1 MQCESESFQL
11 MNCLIAEYLL
21 FVRMPGVGLAPGP
34 PVMAPS
40 APSSTA
46 GAGRGRGSTPDS
58 STGRGRG
65 VTPERGDEQKP
76 GAGTVCE
83 LNLEF
88 VALWGMGVRG

>member
-1 MQCESESFQL
+1 MRCLVL
-11 MNCLIAEYLL
+11 MFHIFA
-21 FVRMPGVGLAPGP
+21 RMPGVGLAPGP
-34 PVMAPS
+34 PVMAP

-76 GAGTVCE
+76 GAGEDSCHV
-83 LNLEF
+83 NF
-88 VALWGMGVRG
+88 VSHKSF